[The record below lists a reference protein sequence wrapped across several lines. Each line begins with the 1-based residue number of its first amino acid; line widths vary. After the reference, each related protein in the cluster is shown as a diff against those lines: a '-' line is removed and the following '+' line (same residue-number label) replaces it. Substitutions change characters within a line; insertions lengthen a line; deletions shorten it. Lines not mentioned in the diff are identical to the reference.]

1 MLRCTA
7 RQTRAHNRRIR
18 VNPSNPRHPRSII
31 HHLPLALLALAV
43 LLYAAYFSYLTVLR
57 YHAFE
62 ARALDLG
69 NLNQTIWN
77 TAHGDWFR
85 LTNQEADLTN
95 RLGYH
100 VEPILLPIALLYRL
114 YPTPEFLLV
123 LQAIVVALGALPL
136 FALAR
141 RRGLG
146 DWLGLVFGLAF
157 LLNPTIQ
164 AANWLEFH
172 PVTLAP
178 TFLMAAFYFL
188 VTGRTGWF
196 VLFAILSAS
205 CKEEIGLLV
214 AMMGLYAWLALR
226 RPRLGLTTA
235 ALAGGWSLL
244 AVLGIQ
250 NAVAGGNIHWGRYAY
265 LGETTMQ
272 KLVSLATRPDLV
284 LAQLGKANIGRYF
297 FELLL
302 PVGFTALLAPEV
314 LLLALPS
321 LAINLLA
328 DFAPMHQVTT
338 LIYAAPVLPFVM
350 LAAVM
355 GVVRVNDWIN
365 RTRMTRI
372 EQINADQNPP
382 KSAASA
388 SSAFHETPDGQI
400 DTGKNSL
407 KSARYA
413 SSAFHWI
420 VAIFVL
426 GGALLGQRLWGVLP
440 GSGNHLALMET
451 GHHRRA
457 QAVMAQ
463 IPPDAAVSAQDR
475 LNPHVSGRRTV
486 YIFPRVDDADYVLL
500 DVTGPAWPQ
509 HPSDLKRSV
518 EELLAGDFGIAAA
531 QDGYLLLQ
539 RGAAN
544 KTLPPEFF
552 TAWRAPA
559 EGTLPNAGFT
569 PTEMIFGDET
579 GAILALRGYR
589 VETDRYGEL
598 VVTLVW
604 EALRTIEDDLRVYV
618 GYLDQEL
625 QTLHDSRFYPPTASL
640 WYPTVLWTPGQPV
653 LVQTLPW
660 TLGADRFV
668 LGVGVYTGEAGWEEG
683 KRLTVRQV
691 EPALPVLEG
700 DSLVRLGGFVQATDT
715 ATWTPIAPITGA
727 PTQLLNAAFVGGLHL
742 VGATLPATAQPDA
755 KLPVALFWQ
764 ADAPPPTDYSVFVQ
778 MLDATGAKVA
788 QWDGAPAD
796 AVSKLPASHWPAG
809 WQGTQALSL
818 TLPPT
823 LLPGQYTVIVGMYD
837 WQTGV
842 RLPIDNGDS
851 VEIGRVEIRD

>member
-1 MLRCTA
+1 M
-7 RQTRAHNRRIR
+7 
-18 VNPSNPRHPRSII
+18 NPPNPRHPRSII
-31 HHLPLALLALAV
+31 HYLPLALLALAV
-43 LLYAAYFSYLTVLR
+43 LLYAVYFSSLTLLR

-62 ARALDLG
+62 ARALDMG

-85 LTNQEADLTN
+85 LTNQESELTN

-114 YPTPEFLLV
+114 YPAPELLLV
-123 LQAIVVALGALPL
+123 LQAVVVALGAIPL

-146 DWLGLVFGLAF
+146 DWLGLVFALAF

-188 VTGRTGWF
+188 VARRTGWF

-214 AMMGLYAWLALR
+214 AMMGLYAWLALY
-226 RPRLGLTTA
+226 RPRLGLTTFV
-235 ALAGGWSLL
+235 LAGGWSLL

-250 NAVAGGNIHWGRYAY
+250 NAAAGGNIHWGRYAY
-265 LGETTMQ
+265 LGETATQ
-272 KLVSLATRPDLV
+272 KLVSLAMRPDLV
-284 LAQLGKANIGRYF
+284 FAQLGKANIGRYF

-314 LLLALPS
+314 LLPALPS

-355 GVVRVNDWIN
+355 GVARAKEQIN
-365 RTRMTRI
+365 RPRMMRI
-372 EQINADQNPP
+372 ERINADQNPP
-382 KSAASA
+382 KSAQSASSAVYESHDKQNPRPSAQSA
-388 SSAFHETPDGQI
+388 SSAFH
-400 DTGKNSL
+400 
-407 KSARYA
+407 
-413 SSAFHWI
+413 W
-420 VAIFVL
+420 VAALLVL
-426 GGALLGQRLWGVLP
+426 GGALIGQRLWGVLP
-440 GSGNHLALMET
+440 GSGNHLALSVT
-451 GHHRRA
+451 DHHRRA
-457 QAVMAQ
+457 AAVIAQ
-463 IPPDAAVSAQDR
+463 IPPEAAVSAQDR
-475 LNPHVSGRRTV
+475 LNPHVSGRRTL

-509 HPSDLKRSV
+509 HPNDLKRSV

-531 QDGYLLLQ
+531 LDGYLLLQ
-539 RGAAN
+539 RGATN

-552 TAWRAPA
+552 TAWAAPA
-559 EGTLPNAGFT
+559 DELMRADGFT
-569 PTEMIFGDET
+569 PATVIFGDEA
-579 GAILALRGYR
+579 GAVLALRGYR
-589 VETDRYGEL
+589 VGTDRYGEL

-604 EALRTIEDDLRVYV
+604 EALRTVEEDLRVHV
-618 GYLDQEL
+618 SYLDRTL

-640 WYPTVLWTPGQPV
+640 WYPTTLWTPGKPV

-660 TLGADRFV
+660 TLDADSFV
-668 LGVGVYTGEAGWEEG
+668 LGVGVNIGEAGWEEG
-683 KRLTVRQV
+683 RRLTIHQV
-691 EPALPVLEG
+691 EPRLPILEAG
-700 DSLVRLGGFVQATDT
+700 SLVRLGGFALAADAAAWRPVAPVVG
-715 ATWTPIAPITGA
+715 TPSQP
-727 PTQLLNAAFVGGLHL
+727 LDAAFEGGLRL
-742 VGATLPATAQPDA
+742 EGATLPARAQRGA
-755 KLPVALFWQ
+755 ALPVTLFWR
-764 ADAPPPTDYSVFVQ
+764 ADASPPTDYSVFVQ
-778 MLDATGAKVA
+778 MLDANGVNVA

-796 AVSKLPASHWPAG
+796 AVSSLPAANWPATWRG
-809 WQGTQALSL
+809 AHQLSVPAPAALPAGEYS
-818 TLPPT
+818 
-823 LLPGQYTVIVGMYD
+823 VIVGMYD
-837 WQTGV
+837 WQSGARLKV
-842 RLPIDNGDS
+842 RDRDQ
-851 VEIGRVEIRD
+851 VEIGRVEIGE